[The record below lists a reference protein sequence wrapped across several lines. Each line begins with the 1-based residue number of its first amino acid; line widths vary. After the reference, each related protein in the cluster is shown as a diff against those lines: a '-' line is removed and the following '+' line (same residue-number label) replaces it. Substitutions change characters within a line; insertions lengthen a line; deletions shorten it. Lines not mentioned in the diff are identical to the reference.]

1 MRRVFLAIAI
11 SILVVSS
18 SAVAW
23 DSNTR
28 PDFSGQWELVKEK
41 SDFGKMPQPVNMTL
55 ISEKRDGYLH
65 SVQTIQ
71 TPQGD
76 QVSESDWYPDGK
88 RHNYDKPV
96 PGYSV
101 THWDGNTLVSEQR
114 SNDGQYHQ
122 TVKLSMGANGK
133 EATETVDQR
142 TPNGESHMR
151 LVWRRR

>member
-1 MRRVFLAIAI
+1 MTRVFLAI
-11 SILVVSS
+11 VVSVLVLAP
-18 SAVAW
+18 SAVAR
-23 DSNTR
+23 DDNAR
-28 PDFSGQWELVKEK
+28 PDFSGKWELVKQK
-41 SDFGKMPQPVNMTL
+41 SDFGKMPPPVNMTL
-55 ISEKRDGYLH
+55 VSEKRDGYLH

-71 TPQGD
+71 TSQGD

-88 RHNYDKPV
+88 RHTYDKPV

-122 TVKLSMGANGK
+122 TVKLSMAANGR
-133 EATETVDQR
+133 EATEIVDQR

-151 LVWRRR
+151 LMWRRR